1 MNQQEFVKWFGI
13 TSVVGTVLQIGMV
26 IAGHFNEFVKNNV
39 FAAGGMFI
47 SLIIGAWFGAVA
59 ARSKAGAMAGG
70 ALAGGDCALIG
81 IAVSVALKDTEPMI
95 LVFGTLGSAVAGL
108 IGGIILYAL
117 AGSKRSLQTA

>member
-13 TSVVGTVLQIGMV
+13 TSVVGTLLQVGMV
-26 IAGHFNEFVKNNV
+26 IAGHYNEFVRQNV
-39 FAAGGMFI
+39 FAAGGMLI

-81 IAVSVALKDTEPMI
+81 IAVSVAMKDTEPMI

-117 AGSKRSLQTA
+117 AGSKRAPQTA

>member
-26 IAGHFNEFVKNNV
+26 IAGHFNEFVKTNV
-39 FAAGGMFI
+39 FAAGGMLI
-47 SLIIGAWFGAVA
+47 SLVVGAWFGAVA

-70 ALAGGDCALIG
+70 ALVGGDCALVG
-81 IAVSVALKDTEPMI
+81 IAVSVAIKDTEPMI

-108 IGGIILYAL
+108 IGGLILYAL
-117 AGSKRSLQTA
+117 AGSKRSPQAA